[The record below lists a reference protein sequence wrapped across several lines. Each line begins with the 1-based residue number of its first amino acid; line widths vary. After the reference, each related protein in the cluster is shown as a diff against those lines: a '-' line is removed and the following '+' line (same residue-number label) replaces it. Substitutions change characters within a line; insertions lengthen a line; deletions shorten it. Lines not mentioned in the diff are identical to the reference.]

1 MDKIIKLRGRIDE
14 IDNEIMKLLSERY
27 EISDRIGDIK
37 STSKVQILDQKREEY
52 VLNKTKKHSHSPQLE
67 LVYRTIMG
75 ESKNIQRR

>member
-1 MDKIIKLRGRIDE
+1 MDKIIELRRRIDE

-27 EISDRIGDIK
+27 EISDQIGNIK

-67 LVYRTIMG
+67 LVYKTIMH

>member
-1 MDKIIKLRGRIDE
+1 MDKIIELRGRIDE

-27 EISDRIGDIK
+27 EISDHIGDIK

>member
-1 MDKIIKLRGRIDE
+1 MDKIIKLRNRIDE
-14 IDNEIMKLLSERY
+14 IDNEIMSLLNERY
-27 EISDRIGDIK
+27 IISDQIGDIK
-37 STSKVQILDQKREEY
+37 SKSKSNILDPKREEY

>member
-1 MDKIIKLRGRIDE
+1 MDKIIELRRRIDE

-27 EISDRIGDIK
+27 EISDQIGNIK

-67 LVYRTIMG
+67 LVYRAIMG